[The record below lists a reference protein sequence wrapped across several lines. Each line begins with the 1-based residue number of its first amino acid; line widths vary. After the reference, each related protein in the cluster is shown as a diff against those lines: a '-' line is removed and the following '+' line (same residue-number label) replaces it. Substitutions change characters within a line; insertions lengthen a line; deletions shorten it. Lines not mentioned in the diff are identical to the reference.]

1 MYRRVA
7 LTATVA
13 CGALLFIGHLKRK
26 FRRNACAA
34 VRVFI
39 HQLQKA
45 RHETL
50 KAFLQPYAGV
60 PDVVAKALRRE
71 RRRRNVNDL
80 TPLVC
85 CNSHHNAPM
94 TAEETTLAC
103 GAASALVTLEPAAR
117 FVELLADCR
126 LLVLCVPLSPETT
139 GLVDAAALAALPS
152 DAVVVNA
159 ARGPVV
165 DEAALA
171 RFASGPSRTRPTS
184 GTAPGDVGR
193 RRGDGALEPGLR
205 PRRAARRGDGALA
218 APRRRRRLPE
228 TERRRYAAVA
238 DAINAVAKSGDFA
251 RLATGPIGGLNID
264 AGY

>member
-94 TAEETTLAC
+94 TAELAV
-103 GAASALVTLEPAAR
+103 AL
-117 FVELLADCR
+117 
-126 LLVLCVPLSPETT
+126 
-139 GLVDAAALAALPS
+139 ALAAAKRLCV
-152 DAVVVNA
+152 A
-159 ARGPVV
+159 
-165 DEAALA
+165 DERL
-171 RFASGPSRTRPTS
+171 
-184 GTAPGDVGR
+184 
-193 RRGDGALEPGLR
+193 RRGDWRTRGLPAPPPG
-205 PRRAARRGDGALA
+205 
-218 APRRRRRLPE
+218 
-228 TERRRYAAVA
+228 Y
-238 DAINAVAKSGDFA
+238 
-251 RLATGPIGGLNID
+251 GGESPCPS
-264 AGY
+264 

>member
-13 CGALLFIGHLKRK
+13 CGALLIGHLKRK

-94 TAEETTLAC
+94 TAELAVALAAAKRLC
-103 GAASALVTLEPAAR
+103 VADERLRRGDWRARACPRRRRATGARAPAPADAGREEGPRRGLGAAGSAGR
-117 FVELLADCR
+117 
-126 LLVLCVPLSPETT
+126 
-139 GLVDAAALAALPS
+139 AAALG
-152 DAVVVNA
+152 
-159 ARGPVV
+159 ARVS
-165 DEAALA
+165 ATS
-171 RFASGPSRTRPTS
+171 RSCSAS
-184 GTAPGDVGR
+184 R
-193 RRGDGALEPGLR
+193 RRRSP
-205 PRRAARRGDGALA
+205 A
-218 APRRRRRLPE
+218 APRRRW
-228 TERRRYAAVA
+228 
-238 DAINAVAKSGDFA
+238 
-251 RLATGPIGGLNID
+251 
-264 AGY
+264 